1 MWYLD
6 KPSVDVNQLNSAV
19 SLDILRHQLVDSL
32 IPGSQWT
39 VGAAARKES
48 LDRFSEIFPLNISWR
63 STHQKNK
70 ECLRLFAPDEGTDGP
85 DPLGY
90 GVRAVPVVLLAD
102 RQDDDLGR
110 DVLQLS
116 IMEAPQDVLC
126 SVPGYSK
133 VC

>member
-1 MWYLD
+1 MLLAPYHANGD
-6 KPSVDVNQLNSAV
+6 DDDNTYEDADQ
-19 SLDILRHQLVDSL
+19 
-32 IPGSQWT
+32 
-39 VGAAARKES
+39 E
-48 LDRFSEIFPLNISWR
+48 
-63 STHQKNK
+63 NK

-90 GVRAVPVVLLAD
+90 GVRTVPVVLLAD

-116 IMEAPQDVLC
+116 IMETPQDVLC